1 MTGRKIPL
9 SIINSLMPV
18 ILALL
23 IGGIIITMIGQNPF
37 TTYQVLFQ
45 QSLFTPQGLAYTLHG
60 AAPLILT
67 GLAIAITFKANI
79 FNMGVE
85 GQFVLGGFV
94 AGIVALYCKS
104 LPGPLAQFICLV
116 AGIIGGM
123 LFALVPALLKKY
135 FRVNEMVVTL
145 MLNYAMATVLEF
157 LTTGIFRDN
166 GSGYVT
172 TPMIPKSVMFPRFG
186 DTHITFFFVIVML
199 VFIIMYIVM
208 KKSVLGYEM
217 TAIGKNPGF
226 AEATGM
232 RVGNKIVTLML
243 ISGALAGLG
252 GAGYMLSDQYSY
264 TLNFSANPGMG
275 WDGMLVSLLGGHNPL
290 GVLVAAVFYSAL
302 KNGSQDIN
310 IFTGV
315 PQEIIAVIQSL
326 LVLFLSVKFISEN
339 THVFDRIRS
348 FFRKKSS
355 VKEE

>member
-1 MTGRKIPL
+1 MPGKKIPL
-9 SIINSLMPV
+9 SIINSIMPV

-23 IGGIIITMIGQNPF
+23 IGGIIIAMIGQNPF

-60 AAPLILT
+60 AGPLILT

-85 GQFVLGGFV
+85 GQFILGGFI
-94 AGIVALYCKS
+94 AGIVALYCKA
-104 LPGPLAQFICLV
+104 LPGGLAQFICLI
-116 AGIIGGM
+116 AGIAGGM
-123 LFALVPALLKKY
+123 LFALIPALLKTY

-172 TPMIPKSVMFPRFG
+172 TPMIPKNVMFPRFG
-186 DTHITFFFVIVML
+186 DTRITLFFVIAIL
-199 VFIIMYIVM
+199 VFIIMYLVM
-208 KKSVLGYEM
+208 KKSVLGYET
-217 TAIGKNPGF
+217 TAMGKNPAF

-275 WDGMLVSLLGGHNPL
+275 WDGMLVSLLGGHNPV
-290 GVLVAAVFYSAL
+290 GILVAAIFYSAL
-302 KNGSQDIN
+302 KNGSQDID

-326 LVLFLSVKFISEN
+326 LILFLSVKFISEN
-339 THVFDRIRS
+339 THALDKIRS
-348 FFRKKSS
+348 FFHKKNGM
-355 VKEE
+355 EEE